1 MKHPFFKSVLVL
13 AAAAA
18 LINCSEENT
27 TAPENDQVVS
37 GQLVASDYCWVLNT
51 DQTLLILATGV
62 VTDVNGNAVGYTDP
76 TFTNIVTLDGTQFIV
91 TNIDL
96 NNLTMLNP
104 GDPIPSNNS
113 LIPGSSATVAV
124 PSSSATIAT
133 PASSATATKPTS
145 SAAKPVSS
153 ANNPTAKSSSSA
165 KPASSTGTQ
174 NNNNQQTQGGSDGTC
189 FDKPSN
195 KYVKPYDNLNVNGAS
210 YAYKEDCT
218 INCYYDPQGKN
229 CASLGS
235 STNNNNN
242 QQQTQNNNQQQ
253 SSSSKPKSSSST
265 PKSSSSQAQQN
276 NNNNSGTVSSNYTIK
291 YVAGGKSGSGYASRY
306 WDCCEPH
313 CAWPEHGGK
322 ASTCDARGN
331 KVQGGSQSMCDGGN
345 AGICRGQF
353 PIVVNDTLAFAF
365 AATPGGES
373 NCGKCFDLV
382 FTGQGKY
389 ATDNHTK
396 LKGKHLIVMS
406 NNVGYDVAGG
416 QFDIMIPG
424 GGFGIFDGCSAK
436 MGWGSQ
442 GARYGGLLTECEE
455 SSGYKASTYK
465 SCLTNKCNT
474 SFAND
479 PEAKQGCLFLANWMN
494 AAGNPLHN
502 YKEVECPQELIARF

>member
-18 LINCSEENT
+18 LINCSEENPAATNPPIDDIIANQPNGNGNLVVLDDCWLLDAGIPMLIYPSGIVTDASGNIVGTFVGTPDNGSVVSVDGT
-27 TAPENDQVVS
+27 TA
-37 GQLVASDYCWVLNT
+37 
-51 DQTLLILATGV
+51 I
-62 VTDVNGNAVGYTDP
+62 VNNV
-76 TFTNIVTLDGTQFIV
+76 
-91 TNIDL
+91 
-96 NNLTMLNP
+96 NLGALTPLS
-104 GDPIPSNNS
+104 PSN
-113 LIPGSSATVAV
+113 PQVPASSAANSSTV
-124 PSSSATIAT
+124 TK

-145 SAAKPVSS
+145 SAAKPASS

-174 NNNNQQTQGGSDGTC
+174 NNNNQHTQGGSDGTC

-253 SSSSKPKSSSST
+253 SSSSKPKSSSSA
-265 PKSSSSQAQQN
+265 PKSSSSQQQQQQSGN
-276 NNNNSGTVSSNYTIK
+276 TSGTVSSNYTIK

-373 NCGKCFDLV
+373 NCGKCFDLA

-479 PEAKQGCLFLANWMN
+479 PQAKEGCLFLANWMN